1 MVRCFLVGAVL
12 GLSLAGCAQQVAPPA
27 AARSAGRQCF
37 LARDVN
43 GYGWV
48 PGGQAID
55 VRAGA
60 DRYYRL
66 DLGAGCPF
74 GKFSTRVAL
83 RNRSG
88 SSWICDPLDAELF
101 IPDPAGSQS
110 CPVTGI
116 RQLSKAEWAATK
128 HQ

>member
-1 MVRCFLVGAVL
+1 MGRCFLVPGALAVL
-12 GLSLAGCAQQVAPPA
+12 LCACAQQAAPPA
-27 AARSAGRQCF
+27 AARSMGRQCF

-55 VRAGA
+55 VRVGA

-66 DLGAGCPF
+66 GLGAGCPF

-88 SSWICDPLDAELF
+88 SAWICDPLDAELF
-101 IPDPAGSQS
+101 IPDPAGAQS
-110 CPVTGI
+110 CPVTSVQ
-116 RQLSKAEWAATK
+116 QLSKAEWTATR